1 MKVNSIINA
10 MLNGYDSTKEK
21 EKISSKIVFPS
32 KVALERDN
40 DVRVGKKKKTLKP
53 EFHSKVSLT

>member
-40 DVRVGKKKKTLKP
+40 DVRVGKKKTLKP

>member
-1 MKVNSIINA
+1 MKVNSVINA

-40 DVRVGKKKKTLKP
+40 DVRVEKKTLKP
-53 EFHSKVSLT
+53 ESHSKVSLT

>member
-40 DVRVGKKKKTLKP
+40 DVRVEKKNTQTRIPL
-53 EFHSKVSLT
+53 

>member
-40 DVRVGKKKKTLKP
+40 DVRVEKKTLKP
-53 EFHSKVSLT
+53 ESYSKVSLT

>member
-40 DVRVGKKKKTLKP
+40 DVRVEKKKHSNQNPTLRL
-53 EFHSKVSLT
+53 V

>member
-1 MKVNSIINA
+1 MKVNSVINA

-40 DVRVGKKKKTLKP
+40 DMRVEKNKQTNTQTRIPL
-53 EFHSKVSLT
+53 

>member
-1 MKVNSIINA
+1 MKVNSVINA

-21 EKISSKIVFPS
+21 EKISSKIIFPS

-40 DVRVGKKKKTLKP
+40 DVRVEKKKNTQTRIPL
-53 EFHSKVSLT
+53 

>member
-40 DVRVGKKKKTLKP
+40 DVRVGKKKKHSNQNSTLRL
-53 EFHSKVSLT
+53 V